1 MRKLFGHFGKKKLK
15 KVSFDEQ
22 RLKTFVYDKDTID
35 GSSEVLHIR
44 SPFTDPNAPPSRI
57 TVVAE
62 ESEMPTTIMPPAQ
75 IEDTQN
81 AAAVSS
87 PPLPALI
94 KRVKNELTDNPFR
107 PEESL
112 FHEVDPIVE
121 AYKRKPYPPSLPGSQ
136 NTTPIK
142 TTNQAYLNDSGISPS
157 SLAPDKGIEAQV
169 TGTTP
174 LMNSDDLIGMED
186 GMGDLPKARQV
197 ECIRIEKKKKRKSM
211 KGLSFTK

>member
-35 GSSEVLHIR
+35 GSSEILHIK

-75 IEDTQN
+75 IEDAQN

-87 PPLPALI
+87 PPLPALV
-94 KRVKNELTDNPFR
+94 KRVENELTDNPFR

-121 AYKRKPYPPSLPGSQ
+121 AYKKKPYPPSLPGSQ
-136 NTTPIK
+136 NTTPVRSGSQ
-142 TTNQAYLNDSGISPS
+142 TYLNGISPS
-157 SLAPDKGIEAQV
+157 SLVPDKGMEPEV

-174 LMNSDDLIGMED
+174 LMNSNDRVGMED
-186 GMGDLPKARQV
+186 GMADLPKARQV
-197 ECIRIEKKKKRKSM
+197 ECVRIEKKKKRTSM
-211 KGLSFTK
+211 KGLLFIK

>member
-1 MRKLFGHFGKKKLK
+1 
-15 KVSFDEQ
+15 VSFDEQ
-22 RLKTFVYDKDTID
+22 RLKTFVYDKDTVD
-35 GSSEVLHIR
+35 SSSEIFHIK
-44 SPFTDPNAPPSRI
+44 SPFTDPDAPPSRI

-75 IEDTQN
+75 IEDAQN

-94 KRVKNELTDNPFR
+94 KRVENELTDNPFR

-121 AYKRKPYPPSLPGSQ
+121 AYKRKPYPPSLPGSP
-136 NTTPIK
+136 NTTPIA
-142 TTNQAYLNDSGISPS
+142 NQAYLNDSGISPS
-157 SLAPDKGIEAQV
+157 SLVPDKGMEAQV
-169 TGTTP
+169 TGTAP
-174 LMNSDDLIGMED
+174 LLNSNDRVGMED
-186 GMGDLPKARQV
+186 GMADLPKARQV
-197 ECIRIEKKKKRKSM
+197 ECVRIEKKKKRTSM

>member
-22 RLKTFVYDKDTID
+22 RLKTFVYDKDTVD
-35 GSSEVLHIR
+35 GSSEILHIK
-44 SPFTDPNAPPSRI
+44 SPFTDPDAPPSRI
-57 TVVAE
+57 RVVAE
-62 ESEMPTTIMPPAQ
+62 ESEMPTTILPPAQ
-75 IEDTQN
+75 IEDNQN

-94 KRVKNELTDNPFR
+94 KRVENELTDNPFR

-121 AYKRKPYPPSLPGSQ
+121 AYKKKPYPPSLPGSQ
-136 NTTPIK
+136 NTTPVK
-142 TTNQAYLNDSGISPS
+142 GANQAYLNGISPS
-157 SLAPDKGIEAQV
+157 SLVADKEMEPQV

-174 LMNSDDLIGMED
+174 LMNSSDRVGMED
-186 GMGDLPKARQV
+186 GMADLPKARQV
-197 ECIRIEKKKKRKSM
+197 ECVRIEKKKKRTSM
-211 KGLSFTK
+211 KGLTFIK